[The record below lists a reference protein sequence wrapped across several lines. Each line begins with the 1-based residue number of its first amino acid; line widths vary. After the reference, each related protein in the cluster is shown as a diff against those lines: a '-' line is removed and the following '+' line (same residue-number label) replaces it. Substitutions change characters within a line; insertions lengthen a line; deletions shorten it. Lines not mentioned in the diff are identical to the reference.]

1 MRTIKNILNNKP
13 QFSKEEIQV
22 EFTLYDKKGNIKKNL
37 DKLME
42 ENKDLDLENETF
54 LIFESDIDM
63 LNSNKF
69 IYSQTIPL
77 IIADYLENNGNLV
90 IISLNNELND
100 EIKYYFDDDIISLI
114 SKLENVEIEENSNEI
129 KGLLL
134 KELNLEQQL
143 EYYNNIIKDK
153 KNNIDKIVEINEL
166 KSKLIYEKALLHQKK
181 MIIQKQSS
189 FINKSFLITHHNIFD
204 NKKNKRIK
212 KALEKIF
219 NFYSKQYLM
228 NGKFSNIDNHIK
240 NKDYM
245 NLGDFCKFCIEFK
258 LNLSK
263 KDIIEIFTTT
273 SSNENE
279 INFNEFLFTL
289 EKIANIFNN
298 NKINE
303 YEKIKETYIE
313 NIKRCEL
320 EKVNE
325 DEEEKEEE

>member
-1 MRTIKNILNNKP
+1 MNVNGLNRKFEIEKSNLNLKILHRSLFILKKKFEIYKEQINKIYLEYNQKEINNPILIFTIEKFPQLLNNIFMISQIMILPFNNYHELINDDFIINFNKEKNHIIIKYLTKYVKENIQKYNELFKKKKMRTIKNILNNKP

-166 KSKLIYEKALLHQKK
+166 KSKLIYEKVL
-181 MIIQKQSS
+181 
-189 FINKSFLITHHNIFD
+189 
-204 NKKNKRIK
+204 
-212 KALEKIF
+212 
-219 NFYSKQYLM
+219 
-228 NGKFSNIDNHIK
+228 
-240 NKDYM
+240 
-245 NLGDFCKFCIEFK
+245 
-258 LNLSK
+258 
-263 KDIIEIFTTT
+263 
-273 SSNENE
+273 
-279 INFNEFLFTL
+279 
-289 EKIANIFNN
+289 
-298 NKINE
+298 
-303 YEKIKETYIE
+303 
-313 NIKRCEL
+313 
-320 EKVNE
+320 
-325 DEEEKEEE
+325 